1 MEKFYF
7 NMSLATA
14 DELYKK
20 NRTLIHDAFSV
31 YTDDEILDYFFRN
44 RDIDIMTG
52 TKKVIYPD

>member
-7 NMSLATA
+7 DMSLATV
-14 DELYKK
+14 DEWYKK
-20 NRTLIHDAFSV
+20 NRTLIHDAFSI

>member
-31 YTDDEILDYFFRN
+31 YTDDEILDYFF
-44 RDIDIMTG
+44 
-52 TKKVIYPD
+52 